1 MPGSIQCQE
10 CGVHLKPEN
19 EIAHMG
25 KVHPNVTFKP
35 QDEGRNRKARPTVY
49 ITLRTK
55 KALFAV
61 LVGAVVLVAGT
72 MLLQS
77 IQKGIP
83 LDATAMQVRVSMSGF
98 DPATITVKAGTPL
111 KIDLIN
117 MDNGYHTD
125 GGGWH
130 NFAMDDFSMNVSVEP
145 LGQKVFTVP
154 TNTPGTYGW
163 YCSVCCGGR
172 ESPSMNGRVVVEP

>member
-1 MPGSIQCQE
+1 
-10 CGVHLKPEN
+10 
-19 EIAHMG
+19 MG

-35 QDEGRNRKARPTVY
+35 QDEGRSHKARPTFYVP
-49 ITLRTK
+49 LRTK

-61 LVGAVVLVAGT
+61 LVAAVVLVAGT

-83 LDATAMQVRVSMSGF
+83 VDATARQVRVSMSGF
-98 DPATITVKAGTPL
+98 DPAAITVKAGTPL

-145 LGQKVFTVP
+145 LGQQVFTVP
-154 TNTPGTYGW
+154 TSTPGTYGW

>member
-1 MPGSIQCQE
+1 MPESIECQE
-10 CGVHLKPEN
+10 CGAHLKAEN
-19 EIAHMG
+19 ETAHMR
-25 KVHPNVTFKP
+25 KVHPNVTFRART
-35 QDEGRNRKARPTVY
+35 ERGGRETRPRLYVSSG
-49 ITLRTK
+49 TK

-61 LVGAVVLVAGT
+61 LVVTVVIVAGG

-77 IQKGIP
+77 NQKNVPI
-83 LDATAMQVRVSMSGF
+83 DASATPVHVSMSGF
-98 DPATITVKAGTPL
+98 DPSTITVKAGTPL

-117 MDNGYHTD
+117 MDNQYHTD

-145 LGQKVFTVP
+145 LGQKVITVP
-154 TNTPGTYGW
+154 TATPGTYGW

-172 ESPSMNGRVVVEP
+172 ESPSMNGRVVVQA